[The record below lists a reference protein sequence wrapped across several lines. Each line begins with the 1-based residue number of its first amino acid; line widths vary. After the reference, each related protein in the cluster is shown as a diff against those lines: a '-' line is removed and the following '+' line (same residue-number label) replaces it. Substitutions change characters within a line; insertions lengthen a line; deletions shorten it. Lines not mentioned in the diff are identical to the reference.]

1 MSPRRNP
8 AHRGA
13 AARHTNSVAG
23 PDRPDSLRQ
32 RHRRADDPLPSRPI
46 LSSEEAIDA
55 MEASRSSVYA
65 AIDRLRD
72 ADVLRPL
79 TDRKR
84 DQVWGASLILEELAD
99 LGVRIAAASG

>member
-1 MSPRRNP
+1 MLSP
-8 AHRGA
+8 
-13 AARHTNSVAG
+13 
-23 PDRPDSLRQ
+23 
-32 RHRRADDPLPSRPI
+32 
-46 LSSEEAIDA
+46 EEANDA

-65 AIDRLRD
+65 AVERLRN

-84 DQVWGASLILEELAD
+84 DQVWGASLILDELAD

>member
-1 MSPRRNP
+1 
-8 AHRGA
+8 
-13 AARHTNSVAG
+13 
-23 PDRPDSLRQ
+23 
-32 RHRRADDPLPSRPI
+32 
-46 LSSEEAIDA
+46 

-65 AIDRLRD
+65 AVERLRN

-84 DQVWGASLILEELAD
+84 DQVWGASLILDELAD